1 MLWITWNFYG
11 IGEFCSFGKF
21 LPVPMKITYACTLTF
36 YFLKKVNDSAL
47 AFYVTLSIC
56 LYYLMCSSSK
66 RDKCGLDL
74 DHIQVLGI
82 LYLNYK
88 NFAEMTWIFKP
99 ESLARKRWWKIKK
112 KFCCCQIKIRSPEVC
127 LRPYLFG
134 PILWWHKISDHIYIV
149 CFPLSQFTKITWE
162 GEAFFFLNLA
172 TES

>member
-1 MLWITWNFYG
+1 
-11 IGEFCSFGKF
+11 
-21 LPVPMKITYACTLTF
+21 MKITYACTLTF

-99 ESLARKRWWKIKK
+99 ESLARKR
-112 KFCCCQIKIRSPEVC
+112 
-127 LRPYLFG
+127 
-134 PILWWHKISDHIYIV
+134 
-149 CFPLSQFTKITWE
+149 
-162 GEAFFFLNLA
+162 
-172 TES
+172 